1 MNHYYPKVADSTQQ
15 EDRTS
20 TTILPK
26 SQYDY
31 SRQSTQNK
39 SLDSE
44 SARLLG
50 SFENATS
57 VSSSTTS
64 VSSAWT
70 SPNTSFSAIS
80 LATSF
85 DASADGADTNICGSW
100 DNPSRP
106 PLNHSVSGSESD
118 VAKWYEVEAS
128 KVSTHNTRAP
138 YDPMDIDSESTVIKK
153 NAFKAEP
160 MHLHR
165 EFEAKSSETV
175 VGDLLATRLDE
186 NSPFGKLSELLRF
199 GSSLLIMVKPAQVP
213 EIYPSVPFRQLY
225 EIVRVASTCKIDL
238 SNFLTSFQSTFESYD
253 SLWSSLTS
261 VTKAHGV
268 HVPERSS
275 LAAWDRASS
284 NFEGVALTGKLK
296 LLDQQKGPCFEF
308 NLNPLKLEPSYRLS
322 RRFGSDRFCVLGVPG
337 LGPENLPS
345 YLKQYHTPAREV
357 ISNWL
362 VDARHRFL
370 GRTWRAFYTKPDVS
384 KKKRVRNSMT
394 DSRYRIYLFAED
406 GVGFRDRERPG
417 EVDPRLPDRPRT
429 TVKDMVEWFMP
440 FKANLSQPSLKLFA
454 RLALGPTR
462 DLLNLAAADN
472 SSRCQYY
479 GRNGGVLT
487 SRDLQGRRRTRRF
500 PEAVAPQPRAVR
512 RKEGA
517 EKSLEVRSTCYE

>member
-1 MNHYYPKVADSTQQ
+1 M
-15 EDRTS
+15 
-20 TTILPK
+20 ILPK

-31 SRQSTQNK
+31 PRQPTQNK
-39 SLDSE
+39 SFESE

-70 SPNTSFSAIS
+70 SPNTSFSARS

-85 DASADGADTNICGSW
+85 DASVDGADTNICGSW

-106 PLNHSVSGSESD
+106 PLLNHSVSGSESD
-118 VAKWYEVEAS
+118 VAKRYEVEAS
-128 KVSTHNTRAP
+128 KVSTYNTRAP
-138 YDPMDIDSESTVIKK
+138 YDPMDVDSESTVTNK

-160 MHLHR
+160 MHLQR
-165 EFEAKSSETV
+165 DFEAKSSDTV
-175 VGDLLATRLDE
+175 VRELLATRLDG
-186 NSPFGKLSELLRF
+186 NSPFGKFYELLRF
-199 GSSLLIMVKPAQVP
+199 GSSLLILVKLVQVP
-213 EIYPSVPFRQLY
+213 EDYPSVPFRQLY

-261 VTKAHGV
+261 VARAHGA

-275 LAAWDRASS
+275 LAAWDRAGSK
-284 NFEGVALTGKLK
+284 FEGVALTGKLK
-296 LLDQQKGPCFEF
+296 MLDQQKGPCFEF
-308 NLNPLKLEPSYRLS
+308 NLNPLKQEPSYRLS

-345 YLKQYHTPAREV
+345 YLKQYHTSAREA

-440 FKANLSQPSLKLFA
+440 FKANLSQPSLKFFA

-462 DLLNLAAADN
+462 DPLNLAAADN
-472 SSRCQYY
+472 LSRCQ
-479 GRNGGVLT
+479 
-487 SRDLQGRRRTRRF
+487 
-500 PEAVAPQPRAVR
+500 
-512 RKEGA
+512 
-517 EKSLEVRSTCYE
+517 